1 MGPVHAIAG
10 PRPDTAATRPAP
22 AAPATPATPAAEG
35 GIEFAT
41 AFPALYLLAYQVA
54 YRVLGDRGDAE
65 DVAQEA
71 LARAAIRW
79 ACLAEQPNGW
89 VVRVAGNL
97 AIDRY
102 RRRRRL
108 VVTAVEARPTTDLTL
123 GERLDLANA
132 LSSLPRRQRQAV
144 VLRYLADW
152 SEQDVARE
160 LGCSVGTVKS
170 SCSRGIR
177 ALRRRLGAAPSADP
191 PGGAPSGG
199 APSSGAPSSGAPH
212 EGEGHVAAP

>member
-1 MGPVHAIAG
+1 MGPVNAIAG
-10 PRPDTAATRPAP
+10 PRPDTGPDRATPRAAAP
-22 AAPATPATPAAEG
+22 AAPRSATARPAAPAVG
-35 GIEFAT
+35 GGTEFAE

-54 YRVLGDRGDAE
+54 YRVLGDRGDSE

-71 LARAAIRW
+71 LARAALRW
-79 ACLAEQPNGW
+79 ARLAERPNGW

-108 VVTAVEARPTTDLTL
+108 VLTAVEARPTADLTV
-123 GERLDLANA
+123 GERLDLAKA

-177 ALRRRLGAAPSADP
+177 ALRRRLGTAPPAAP
-191 PGGAPSGG
+191 PGGPTGG
-199 APSSGAPSSGAPH
+199 PH
-212 EGEGHVAAP
+212 EGDGDVAAP

>member
-1 MGPVHAIAG
+1 MGPVHAFAG
-10 PRPDTAATRPAP
+10 PRPDTGPDRSTLRAAAP
-22 AAPATPATPAAEG
+22 AAPRSATARPAAPAVG
-35 GIEFAT
+35 GGTEFAE

-54 YRVLGDRGDAE
+54 YRVLGDRGDSE

-71 LARAAIRW
+71 LARAALRW
-79 ACLAEQPNGW
+79 ARLAERPNGW

-108 VVTAVEARPTTDLTL
+108 VLTAVEARPTADLTV
-123 GERLDLANA
+123 GERLDLAKA

-177 ALRRRLGAAPSADP
+177 ALRRRLGTAPPAAP
-191 PGGAPSGG
+191 PGGPTGG
-199 APSSGAPSSGAPH
+199 PH
-212 EGEGHVAAP
+212 EGDGDVAAP